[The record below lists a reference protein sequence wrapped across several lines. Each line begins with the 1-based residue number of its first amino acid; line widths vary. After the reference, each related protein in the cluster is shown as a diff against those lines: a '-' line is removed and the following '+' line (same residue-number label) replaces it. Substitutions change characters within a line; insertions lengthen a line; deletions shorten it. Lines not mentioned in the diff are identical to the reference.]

1 MWGGL
6 AWPTL
11 SEGYSLLLA
20 EPGAK
25 AIGQTLGEAIQ
36 VILAG
41 RTGDPNSMPWIS
53 CKPKGECVDE
63 FQLLQIGDV
72 ITVTGLAFHVGK
84 NDLFLRDCALL
95 AKAGR

>member
-1 MWGGL
+1 MACAISSTEEKNACLSILRQTIEDRKGSAVFQMWGGL

-41 RTGDPNSMPWIS
+41 RTGDPNSIA
-53 CKPKGECVDE
+53 VD
-63 FQLLQIGDV
+63 QLQ
-72 ITVTGLAFHVGK
+72 TQ
-84 NDLFLRDCALL
+84 
-95 AKAGR
+95 GRMRR